1 MTKSLLSGVALAAF
15 MAVSSMP
22 AHAEIKIGVAAPMT
36 GSEAAFG
43 AQFKLGAEAAVAD
56 INAKGGV
63 NGEKLSLE
71 IGDDACDPKQATA
84 VANQMAQDGVVFVAG
99 HFCSGSSIPASS
111 VYAEESVVMI
121 SPGST
126 NPKLTDER
134 PGPGIYRVC
143 GRDDIQGVVAGKY
156 LAEHFKG
163 KNIAILQDKT
173 AYGKGIADQTKKAL
187 NEAGVKEVMY
197 EAYTAGERDYSALVS
212 KMKAANIDA
221 VYLGGYYAEGG
232 LILRQMRQQGL
243 QAQMFGGDSLMTQE
257 FGNIAGK
264 LSDGVMMTFSPDARK
279 FPEAAEV
286 LKGFEA
292 KGQNPEGYTLY
303 TYAAVQAWA
312 QAANQAKSTDFEK
325 VVKSLDTGKFN
336 TVIGNLS
343 FDKKGDPVGA
353 TYNWY
358 VWKDGTYSEAQV
370 D

>member
-1 MTKSLLSGVALAAF
+1 MTKGLLSGVALAAF
-15 MAVSSMP
+15 MAVSMP
-22 AHAEIKIGVAAPMT
+22 AHADIKIGVAGPMT

-43 AQFKLGAEAAVAD
+43 AQMKLGAEAAVAD
-56 INAKGGV
+56 INAAGGV

-84 VANQMAQDGVVFVAG
+84 VANQMAQDGAVFVAG

-111 VYAEESVVMI
+111 VYAEEGVVMI

-126 NPKLTDER
+126 NPKFTDER

-143 GRDDIQGVVAGKY
+143 GRDDMQGVVAGKY
-156 LAEHFKG
+156 LAAHFKG

-187 NEAGVKEVMY
+187 NDAGVKEVMY

-212 KMKAANIDA
+212 KMKAANVDA

-232 LILRQMRQQGL
+232 LILRQMRQQGM
-243 QAQMFGGDSLMTQE
+243 QAQMFGGDALMTQE

-286 LKGFEA
+286 VKRFEA

-312 QAANQAKSTDFEK
+312 QAASQAKSTEFEN
-325 VVKSLDTGKFN
+325 VVKALDSGKFN
-336 TVIGNLS
+336 TVIGPIS

-353 TYNWY
+353 TYNFY
-358 VWKDGTYSEAQV
+358 VWKDGTYSEAKV